1 MLCDDRSLMV
11 LPRHSS
17 VRPSSRLL
25 FVVTA
30 LCFGSFLLVLGVVAG
45 SIWPAGVATAASTVS
60 PADGRLRGPDFA
72 ATVTSVT
79 WPTQATVGDRNVDA
93 PPGKRF
99 VQFALN
105 LDLDTDGISTG
116 GSLPITATL
125 TSAGHSQ
132 ALDLSPIANEILG
145 AGPGTGWQSG
155 SGQFTE
161 AVSNTSHQVDLELS
175 EGSFSQTLNLW
186 TLARVP
192 PAPLVLYRDPN
203 RPTVAGAGSS
213 ATSLGLSNPADGFTS
228 SASVSVQ
235 SATLGYFAPS
245 GVSSLT
251 PNPNQ
256 AVLTVVLDGE
266 FPSNPNDPTATGHYL
281 GSQAPL
287 PASMV
292 TFTPAGDA
300 ALPATLS
307 DAGDNSGK
315 GKNDDGLFDASYSF
329 LVPASLTAGSINVA
343 AGSFSGA
350 EFTLYTAETGTSTID
365 VTAPASLSM
374 SFPAVPTAALQ
385 HTPPWVGQPLPPTA
399 SSATPGS
406 PSGSGSGG
414 FPVWLAVV
422 IVVLL
427 AAAVVAVQRFRRTR
441 QNPVKDRSHR
451 AQGRRP
457 GRGHSRRRLAPRF
470 AGARSRGPRANRAAA
485 GSSDSEGPEVK
496 VLGPVEV
503 SGLRRRSDRRIVE
516 ELLVYL
522 VCHDHRH
529 LRVGQILLGMR
540 PVGSSRGD
548 VQEKTLRNY
557 LSELRGCVGA
567 DHLPEATGREG
578 YKVEGVASDWANF
591 QALARQA
598 DTTDKDTA
606 IELRTQALELVRGS
620 PFEGSLATYKWVGE
634 EHLDTQMIV
643 AVVRCALRLAEDLL
657 ETGHPEAAERAIR
670 MAQKAT
676 WEDYDLW
683 RVGARSFKVRG
694 DRTGLQRWM
703 ADASHHLDREDIAR
717 IEAELDEPP
726 DDPPHD
732 EDQS

>member
-1 MLCDDRSLMV
+1 MV

-17 VRPSSRLL
+17 VRPSSRLH

-30 LCFGSFLLVLGVVAG
+30 LCFGPFLLVLGVVAG

-329 LVPASLTAGSINVA
+329 LVPASVTAGSINVA

-374 SFPAVPTAALQ
+374 TFPAVPTAAVQ
-385 HTPPWVGQPLPPTA
+385 RTPPWVGQPLPPTA

-406 PSGSGSGG
+406 SSGSGSGG

-441 QNPVKDRSHR
+441 QNPVKGE
-451 AQGRRP
+451 ATE
-457 GRGHSRRRLAPRF
+457 
-470 AGARSRGPRANRAAA
+470 PRAADPDAATVVAVSPAVLPEPEVEAPEPIAAA

-676 WEDYDLW
+676 WEDFDLW

-703 ADASHHLDREDIAR
+703 ADASRHLDPEDIAR
-717 IEAELDEPP
+717 IEAELEEPP
-726 DDPPHD
+726 DEPPHD

>member
-1 MLCDDRSLMV
+1 V
-11 LPRHSS
+11 
-17 VRPSSRLL
+17 
-25 FVVTA
+25 
-30 LCFGSFLLVLGVVAG
+30 VLGVVAG
-45 SIWPAGVATAASTVS
+45 SIWPAGVVAAAASTVT
-60 PADGRLRGPDFA
+60 PADGRLRGPNFA
-72 ATVTSVT
+72 AMVTSVT
-79 WPTQATVGDRNVDA
+79 WPSQATVGSRAADA

-105 LDLDTDGISTG
+105 LDLDTDGIPAG
-116 GSLPITATL
+116 GRLPITATV
-125 TSAGHSQ
+125 TWAGRSRE
-132 ALDLSPIANEILG
+132 LDLSPIANEILG

-186 TLARVP
+186 TLKRVP
-192 PAPLVLYRDPN
+192 PVPLVLYRDPN
-203 RPTVAGAGSS
+203 RPTLAAAGSS

-245 GVSSLT
+245 GVSSLM
-251 PNPNQ
+251 PNANQ
-256 AVLTVVLDGE
+256 AVLSVVLDGE
-266 FPSNPNDPTATGHYL
+266 FPSNPDDPTATGHYL

-287 PASMV
+287 PPSMV
-292 TFTPAGDA
+292 TFSPSRDA
-300 ALPATLS
+300 AVPATLS

-315 GKNDDGLFDASYSF
+315 GKNDDGLFDATYSF
-329 LVPASLTAGSINVA
+329 LVSASLTTGSINVA

-350 EFTLYTAETGTSTID
+350 EFTLFTAETGNTSID
-365 VTAPASLSM
+365 VTAPASLPVT
-374 SFPAVPTAALQ
+374 FPAVPIAGVQ
-385 HTPPWVGQPLPPTA
+385 RTPPWVGQPLPATA
-399 SSATPGS
+399 SSAYPGS

-414 FPVWLAVV
+414 FPVWLAVL
-422 IVVLL
+422 IVALL
-427 AAAVVAVQRFRRTR
+427 AVAVVAAQRLR
-441 QNPVKDRSHR
+441 
-451 AQGRRP
+451 
-457 GRGHSRRRLAPRF
+457 
-470 AGARSRGPRANRAAA
+470 RSRQRTVQAATAGHGDVEPRVTEPDVTAAAASPSFSPEPEVEAPEPIVVAAA
-485 GSSDSEGPEVK
+485 GSSGSEEPEVK

-529 LRVGQILLGMR
+529 LRVGQLQLGMR
-540 PVGSSRGD
+540 PAGSSRGD

-598 DTTDKDTA
+598 DTIDKDTA
-606 IELRTQALELVRGS
+606 IELRTQALEMVRGR
-620 PFEGSLATYKWVGE
+620 PFDGSLDTYEWVGE
-634 EHLDTQMIV
+634 EHLDTQMLVAIV
-643 AVVRCALRLAEDLL
+643 QCALRVAEDHL
-657 ETGHPEAAERAIR
+657 EAGHPEAAERAIR

-694 DRTGLQRWM
+694 DRTGLQRWL
-703 ADASHHLDREDIAR
+703 ADASRHLEPEDIAR
-717 IEAELDEPP
+717 IEAELEEFPDE
-726 DDPPHD
+726 PPHD

>member
-1 MLCDDRSLMV
+1 M
-11 LPRHSS
+11 
-17 VRPSSRLL
+17 
-25 FVVTA
+25 TA
-30 LCFGSFLLVLGVVAG
+30 LCFGSFLLVLGVVFG
-45 SIWPAGVATAASTVS
+45 TIWPAGVATATSTVS
-60 PADGRLRGPDFA
+60 PADGRLRGPNFA

-79 WPTQATVGDRNVDA
+79 WPTQGTVGGRNVNA

-105 LDLDTDGISTG
+105 VDLDTDGISTS
-116 GSLPITATL
+116 GSLPITAML

-132 ALDLSPIANEILG
+132 ALDVSQIANEILG
-145 AGPGTGWQSG
+145 SGPGTGWQSG

-161 AVSNTSHQVDLELS
+161 AVSNTSHRVDLELS
-175 EGSFSQTLNLW
+175 EGSFSQTFNLW

-192 PAPLVLYRDPN
+192 PAPVVLYRDPN

-256 AVLTVVLDGE
+256 AVLSVVLDGE
-266 FPSNPNDPTATGHYL
+266 FPSSPNDPTATGHYL

-287 PASMV
+287 PASKV
-292 TFTPAGDA
+292 TFTPAGGA
-300 ALPATLS
+300 AQPATLS
-307 DAGDNSGK
+307 DAGDNTGK
-315 GKNDDGLFDASYSF
+315 GKNDDGLFDATYSF
-329 LVPASLTAGSINVA
+329 LVPASLTAGSVNVA

-365 VTAPASLSM
+365 VTASASLSM
-374 SFPAVPTAALQ
+374 TFPAVPTPAVQ
-385 HTPPWVGQPLPPTA
+385 RTPPWVGQPLPPTA

-406 PSGSGSGG
+406 SSGSGAGG

-427 AAAVVAVQRFRRTR
+427 AAAVVAVQRFRRT
-441 QNPVKDRSHR
+441 QPKPVKGEASELASADPDVAAVVAVS
-451 AQGRRP
+451 AAVFP
-457 GRGHSRRRLAPRF
+457 GPEVEVREPIVV
-470 AGARSRGPRANRAAA
+470 AAA

-598 DTTDKDTA
+598 DTTDTATA

-620 PFEGSLATYKWVGE
+620 PFEGSHATYKWVGE

-643 AVVRCALRLAEDLL
+643 AVVRCALRLAEALL

-676 WEDYDLW
+676 WEDFDLW

-703 ADASHHLDREDIAR
+703 ADASHHLDPEDIAR
-717 IEAELDEPP
+717 IEAELDEAP
-726 DDPPHD
+726 DEPPHH
-732 EDQS
+732 EDLS